1 MNKNPLYLNLHLLR
15 TCNPLSCVALELA
28 IRICR
33 RSDTI
38 SLAVRNSIS
47 RLSSRSV
54 LVAFVLVCLALL
66 TAPTAF
72 GVSPPPDGG
81 YAGNNTAEGTSTL
94 FSLTSGIDNSG
105 LGFQALY
112 HNTTGNYNTAHGYQA
127 LYSNTTGG
135 TDTDAQGSTAT
146 GYQALYS
153 NITGSGNVAT
163 GYQALYSNT
172 TGTLNTATGRFA
184 LTNNT
189 TASDN
194 TADGASAL
202 RNNTTGFANT
212 AVGRLALF
220 SNTTGSGNVANGHAA
235 LYNNTEGT
243 ANTAVGSALGSNTTG
258 SANAAVGHDALA
270 SNTTGGSN
278 TAVGASALY
287 NNTTGISNITLGV
300 VAGYNLTTGDNN
312 IDIGNRGVAGES
324 NTIRIGGD
332 IGYGAQT
339 ATFVAGISGTT
350 VAGGVGVVVD
360 SNGQLGTRAS
370 TERFKDAIKPM
381 DKASEAILALK
392 PVTFHYK
399 KDLDPEGTPQ
409 FGLVAEQVEKVNPD
423 LVARDDQ
430 GRIYTV
436 RYDAVNAMLLN
447 EFLKQ
452 HRKVEEQEHKAQL
465 QEATIAQ
472 QQKEIKALTKSLKEQ
487 ALQIQKVSAQLEVRK
502 PATQMVD
509 NNQ

>member
-220 SNTTGSGNVANGHAA
+220 SNTTG
-235 LYNNTEGT
+235 
-243 ANTAVGSALGSNTTG
+243 
-258 SANAAVGHDALA
+258 
-270 SNTTGGSN
+270 
-278 TAVGASALY
+278 
-287 NNTTGISNITLGV
+287 ISNITLGV

-399 KDLDPEGTPQ
+399 K
-409 FGLVAEQVEKVNPD
+409 
-423 LVARDDQ
+423 
-430 GRIYTV
+430 
-436 RYDAVNAMLLN
+436 
-447 EFLKQ
+447 
-452 HRKVEEQEHKAQL
+452 
-465 QEATIAQ
+465 
-472 QQKEIKALTKSLKEQ
+472 
-487 ALQIQKVSAQLEVRK
+487 
-502 PATQMVD
+502 
-509 NNQ
+509 